1 MTINPGWRD
10 LRGNA
15 RNRNRRLKRN
25 LLLVALI
32 SLLGLYLIALMAPL
46 RHPNTH
52 LVYAVAGGD
61 PRQAV
66 VPPPFALEQ
75 YAHLS
80 PLKPTLYRER
90 GQAGGL
96 PLRTPAQIGSPGMAT
111 GLDFER
117 VADSD
122 AVLVYVAAHQIL
134 GDNGPAIRPSGLTGA
149 VDELAVSHL
158 LQRVRSLPGATK
170 LLILDLTSPL
180 TQADGLL
187 LPSTFGQQ
195 VAELVVQTADPE
207 LWVLVSHS
215 PLEQTHQSMA
225 LRRTVF
231 GYFVARGLQGEAD
244 LDRDNV
250 ITITE
255 ILLYVRTTVSQW
267 AEWLTDG
274 HGSQTPQLHWGGGR
288 PTRRDGDVP
297 LLPVI
302 AAMSGPGGAERDLEA
317 SIADAQASDPASR
330 WQGVFEG
337 GIANRMVPVSDQLR
351 EQLGK
356 ARIPPGGAVGA
367 SLQGA
372 GTQAADGAAG
382 GGPSTGSDA
391 AAKTGAQSGQAAA
404 NAEPASAVGVGS
416 GDEASGGRE
425 TGGGPATAPRSTAS
439 PVDAADSDGFPID
452 PAKQSDLLDR
462 LALAW
467 SIHDRLLERRGVNL
481 RPIDYAPD
489 LWWAYQ
495 TRLLAVD
502 QAIRSGW
509 TFDTRPLLRL
519 LEEELLPM
527 GQLVPSG
534 KSDLGS
540 ESAASAVSSR
550 SGSSP
555 SLVQG
560 FVERRP
566 TFKTPRRVHSL
577 ALLIASDG
585 FQQRFDQ
592 AVRKQLARYPGL
604 IRDGGYEE
612 FSKWY
617 EEALPLGIETFAEW
631 RPLVHFPGLSQAD
644 WPLYRRW
651 LQVVWEG
658 ERAAVAVSTKRPWQN
673 DLLAADRARR
683 AGEREFIDRIRAD
696 WRSAAEDRF
705 ADALRR
711 YDGVLAVVEQTNR
724 IDTLTNELLA
734 AMPYCFAM
742 HVQGLEHPEQPFP
755 TTQEIA
761 ELFEVLTDARRIRL
775 DPRPAFGD
783 LRGTADGLAR
793 VRARFIHFAEDTEVE
808 RLISGPIRLSDAWF
822 LRSLLNTP
830 LIPAASRMRLI
841 SVASEIEIAGLRSQP
856 LPEVVEAAQRSLR
869 GLRPDDLLED
879 PDGMARAAVLAEFA
893 RGWVRWQLA
902 AFSLADFGVAPEE
915 TLVPQER
922 SEAWGKWL
930 TEAHPADQFLSAYDE
945 LRQAVSVER
954 DRFPTRLE
962 MLLDQAFD
970 LRDIDQRD
978 RRLSSLDRI
987 IAWGRLFGA
996 PIGPPFDAPKVAAR
1010 AGASRRFLQLAWLAA
1025 RDRLAAAEASPE
1037 ELPGL
1042 LTAIRDHQELAGAEP
1057 LEPSLTPVAGSTI
1070 AISGPDR
1077 YPLGPEQTEGEVPF
1091 VVVNRGATE
1100 TEVWL
1105 VFDSDPDLL
1114 EVEAEGLEH
1123 AYLESDLK
1131 ERLDALVVAAEDQ
1144 RLVRLRG
1151 DTSDGGDSAAEG
1163 ENAAAAQAIPSEAA
1177 RALGFGP
1184 KAEAP
1189 DQRERYRRAAV
1200 YPYRPDQ
1207 AGLPPTL
1214 RLNAGES
1221 RTVVGRLRRKDGF
1234 GRQTKVILRGISVG
1248 GQTRHDT
1255 TILLPNRSSFEVLV
1269 SGAAA
1274 SRVEDLDSGER
1285 LLPYPNRITSYQ
1297 VALRNRRED
1306 DFKAIVSLL
1315 TPLGPVRGD
1324 PPDTM
1329 VSAAAAKQ
1337 WLDQL
1342 GGTAELVAPQ
1352 EMVLLADGTPLTIL
1366 PPPPKK
1372 PEADADS
1379 AAAPPAAPPSAAG
1392 DEADETA
1399 DETAAPP
1406 GISVTHGLILVV
1418 QDPAAETVG
1427 LRLIRISSQRPRR
1440 YVLASAAYDLTAGKL
1455 NLRIEARDPAVLPEA
1470 GVPIVARVGDDAPR
1484 PLDVTLSG
1492 RLDPAK
1498 PSLVLTADVAPDE
1511 GRLVT
1516 TELDVDGF
1524 PRAFLFRFFPNATQP
1539 NVPEWVERSRL
1550 KILTPAGGTAFRSPL
1565 ETIALTAQVD
1575 VPVGTFLDPRDEL
1588 LIGVDAN
1595 RDRVFRDEE
1604 PLRLG
1609 SDRQVDIRW
1618 LNDPKA
1624 TSFDLLALVEDFQL
1638 DVPAGR
1644 LRDTRVNLLAQLRAE
1659 GRDSWSDPVEV
1670 ILDGQPPR
1678 VGAVRIMPG
1687 RVAVLGQPLEVS
1699 LNVDDDLSGVL
1710 SVRCGFAKPGTEQFA
1725 DKPPPV
1731 DAGLTG
1737 GGTWAASVPTEGL
1750 VRGSYRLLLQ
1760 ATDRV
1765 GNASRPEAV
1774 LIELRSEAEMEA
1786 ERNQPKSVA
1795 GVVVHGSTPVAGA
1808 TVELFPPEADPPPA
1822 ALASRITDSQ
1832 GRFQFDRVSP
1842 GDYRLSARGL
1852 VRNVRRRQEQN
1863 VTVPQGNRPLPTV
1876 RLVLQ

>member
-10 LRGNA
+10 LRGGA
-15 RNRNRRLKRN
+15 RIRNRRLKRS

-32 SLLGLYLIALMAPL
+32 AFLGLYLVALMSPL

-52 LVYAVAGGD
+52 LIYAVAGGD

-90 GQAGGL
+90 GQSGWL
-96 PLRTPAQIGSPGMAT
+96 PLRTPAQIGLPDVAT
-111 GLDFER
+111 GLNFER
-117 VADSD
+117 IADSD
-122 AVLVYVAAHQIL
+122 AVLVYLAAHQTL
-134 GDNGPAIRPSGLTGA
+134 GKNGPAIRPAGLTGD
-149 VDELAVSHL
+149 VDELAVSQL
-158 LQRVRSLPGATK
+158 LERVRSLPGATK
-170 LLILDLTSPL
+170 LLILDLTAPF

-187 LPSTFGQQ
+187 LPNTFGHQ
-195 VAELVVQTADPE
+195 VAELVTRTADPE

-231 GYFVARGLQGEAD
+231 GYFVSRGLQGEAD

-255 ILLYVRTTVSQW
+255 LLLYVRTTVSQW

-288 PTRRDGDVP
+288 PTRRDGDVQ

-302 AAMSGPGGAERDLEA
+302 PTLSGPGDTERDLEA
-317 SIADAQASDPASR
+317 SIAQAQASDPASR

-337 GIANRMVPVSDQLR
+337 GAANRMVPVSDQLR

-356 ARIPPGGAVGA
+356 ARIPSSGPAGAAPTNAGKQPG
-367 SLQGA
+367 
-372 GTQAADGAAG
+372 DGAAAG
-382 GGPSTGSDA
+382 GASTGSDA
-391 AAKTGAQSGQAAA
+391 AEKTGADGGPAPSDTDPAAA
-404 NAEPASAVGVGS
+404 VGG
-416 GDEASGGRE
+416 GRGGEASGGRE
-425 TGGGPATAPRSTAS
+425 TGGENSAEAPRSTAS
-439 PVDAADSDGFPID
+439 PVGVTDSGGFPID
-452 PAKQSDLLDR
+452 PANQSDLLDR

-467 SIHDRLLERRGVNL
+467 SIHERLLERRGINL

-527 GQLVPSG
+527 EQLVPSDNSAFG
-534 KSDLGS
+534 G
-540 ESAASAVSSR
+540 ESSMSASSGR
-550 SGSSP
+550 SGSRS
-555 SLVQG
+555 SLVRG

-566 TFKTPRRVHSL
+566 AFKTTGGIHSL
-577 ALLIASDG
+577 ALMISGDG
-585 FQQRFDQ
+585 LQQRFGL
-592 AVRKQLARYPGL
+592 AAEKQLGQYPGL

-612 FSKWY
+612 FAKWY

-644 WPLYRRW
+644 WPLFRRW

-683 AGEREFIDRIRAD
+683 AGEREFIDRIRTD
-696 WRSAAEDRF
+696 WRSVAEERF

-711 YDGVLAVVEQTNR
+711 YDGVLAVIEQANR
-724 IDTLTNELLA
+724 IDTLTNELMA
-734 AMPYCFAM
+734 AMPYCFAL
-742 HVQGLEHPEQPFP
+742 HVQGQEHPEQPFP
-755 TTQEIA
+755 TTREIA
-761 ELFEVLTDARRIRL
+761 ELFEVLADARRIRL
-775 DPRPAFGD
+775 DPRPAYGD
-783 LRGTADGLAR
+783 LRGTAEGLAR
-793 VRARFIHFAEDTEVE
+793 VRNRFVHFADEAEVE

-822 LRSLLNTP
+822 IRSLLNTP

-841 SVASEIEIAGLRSQP
+841 SVASEIEVAGLRSQP
-856 LPEVVEAAQRSLR
+856 QPEMVEAAERSLR
-869 GLRPDDLLED
+869 ELRLDDHLED
-879 PDGMARAAVLAEFA
+879 PGGMARAAVLAEFS
-893 RGWVRWQLA
+893 RDWVRWQLS
-902 AFSLADFGVAPEE
+902 AFSLADFGVEAEK
-915 TLVPQER
+915 TLVPQKR
-922 SEAWGKWL
+922 SDAWGAWL
-930 TEAHPADQFLSAYDE
+930 TEVRPADQFLGDYHGLHQE
-945 LRQAVSVER
+945 VSVER
-954 DRFPTRLE
+954 DQFPTRLE
-962 MLLDQAFD
+962 MLLDRAFD
-970 LRDIDQRD
+970 LRDIDQRGQ
-978 RRLSSLDRI
+978 RLASLDRI

-996 PIGPPFDAPKVAAR
+996 PIGPPFDTPKVAAR
-1010 AGASRRFLQLAWLAA
+1010 VGASRRFLQLTWLAA

-1037 ELPGL
+1037 ELPAL

-1057 LEPSLTPVAGSTI
+1057 LEPSLPPLAGSTI

-1077 YPLGPEQTEGEVPF
+1077 YPLGPEQTEGEVAF

-1105 VFDSDPDLL
+1105 VFDTDPDLL

-1131 ERLDALVVAAEDQ
+1131 ERLDRLVVGAEDQ

-1151 DTSDGGDSAAEG
+1151 ETSDGGDSAADG
-1163 ENAAAAQAIPSEAA
+1163 EDASTAKAIHSEAD
-1177 RALGFGP
+1177 RVLGFVP
-1184 KAEAP
+1184 KVDTL
-1189 DQRERYRRAAV
+1189 DQQELYRRAAV
-1200 YPYRPDQ
+1200 YPYRPDR

-1221 RTVVGRLRRKDGF
+1221 RTVVARLRRQDGF

-1248 GQTRHDT
+1248 GQTRHDA
-1255 TILLPNRSSFEVLV
+1255 TILLPNRSSFEVLI

-1274 SRVEDLDSGER
+1274 SRIEDLDGAER
-1285 LLPYPNRITSYQ
+1285 LLPYPNRITSYE
-1297 VALRNRRED
+1297 VALRNLRED
-1306 DFKAIVSLL
+1306 DFKAVVSLL

-1329 VSAAAAKQ
+1329 ISAAAAKQ

-1342 GGTAELVAPQ
+1342 GGTTELVAPQ
-1352 EMVLLADGTPLTIL
+1352 EIVLLADGTPLTIL
-1366 PPPPKK
+1366 PPAPKK
-1372 PEADADS
+1372 PEAEAAS
-1379 AAAPPAAPPSAAG
+1379 AAAPVAAAPAAPAAPPPAAG
-1392 DEADETA
+1392 DTA
-1399 DETAAPP
+1399 GPP
-1406 GISVTHGLILVV
+1406 GISVTHGLVLVV
-1418 QDPAAETVG
+1418 QDPAADTVG

-1455 NLRIEARDPAVLPEA
+1455 NLRIEASDPAVLPAA
-1470 GVPIVARVGDDAPR
+1470 GVPIVVRVGDDAPR

-1492 RLDPAK
+1492 RLDPAQ
-1498 PSLVLTADVAPDE
+1498 PSLMLTADVAPDE

-1516 TELDVDGF
+1516 AELDVDGF

-1539 NVPEWVERSRL
+1539 NVPEWVERNRL
-1550 KILTPAGGTAFRSPL
+1550 KILTPAGGTALRSPL
-1565 ETIALTAQVD
+1565 ETIPLTARVD
-1575 VPVGTFLDPRDEL
+1575 APVGTFLDPRDEL

-1595 RDRVFRDEE
+1595 RDRVFRNEE

-1618 LNDPKA
+1618 LDDPKA
-1624 TSFDLLALVEDFQL
+1624 TAFDLLSLVEDFQL
-1638 DVPAGR
+1638 DVPSGR
-1644 LRDTRVNLLAQLRAE
+1644 LRDTRVNLLAQLRAG

-1687 RVAVLGQPLEVS
+1687 RIAVLGQPLEIS
-1699 LNVDDDLSGVL
+1699 LNADDDLSGVL

-1725 DKPPPV
+1725 DQPPPV

-1774 LIELRSEAEMEA
+1774 LIELRSESEMEA
-1786 ERNQPKSVA
+1786 EQNQPKSVA

-1832 GRFQFDRVSP
+1832 GRFSFNLVKP
-1842 GDYRLSARGL
+1842 GEYRLSARGL

-1863 VTVPQGNRPLPTV
+1863 VTVPAGNRPLPTV